1 MSLKLSDFSKWIQV
15 GDKIDYIEVRHGEQL
30 VIPFTMRDSSDGIVD
45 LSGWT
50 LTVNS
55 EIMSATFT
63 YSTAGELT
71 GVADLTKQR
80 NASGNTGSTA
90 VAGLEVVNIV
100 AAAGTGVLKIPASA
114 TPNPSTLITPDD
126 NNTLLNIITITAT
139 YPSSVTGFSNI
150 RKLMMGLIVRYSN

>member
-1 MSLKLSDFSKWIQV
+1 MSLKLSDFSNWIQV
-15 GDKIDYIEVRHGEQL
+15 GDQIDYIEVRHGEQL
-30 VIPFTMRDSSDGIVD
+30 VIPFTMRDSADSIVD
-45 LSGWT
+45 LSGWV

-55 EIMSATFT
+55 EIMTATFT
-63 YSTAGELT
+63 YANSKLT
-71 GVADLTKQR
+71 SVTNITKQK
-80 NASGNTGSTA
+80 NSSGNTGSTS

-100 AAAGTGVLKIPASA
+100 AAAGTGVLKIPATA
-114 TPNPSTLITPDD
+114 TPSPSTLITPDD